1 MTKVSLVIPVYNYA
15 SKISQTIDTIQDHC
29 KSKDGWEIIFVD
41 DGSTDNTVDII
52 ETKIKNQRMRILKQ
66 PSNQGK
72 GAAVRR
78 GLMESKGLYRVFTD
92 CDLAYDLKQVDK
104 VVAALENGAD
114 VAYAD
119 RTHPLSNCIVE
130 SGAESYQ
137 SKRNIMSYVLRK
149 MIRGAGVKNVGDTQ
163 AGLKGF
169 KGDVAHIIPL
179 SKINGFPFDIELLVI
194 AQVNKLKLE
203 SVPVE
208 YHIEDAP
215 STVVPQKVVVD
226 FLKSIAKIRSN
237 KLRGLYRAKDTR

>member
-15 SKISQTIDTIQDHC
+15 QLIGRTIDALQEHC
-29 KSKDGWEIIFVD
+29 KSKEGWEVIFVD
-41 DGSTDNTVDII
+41 DGSTDNTVEVI
-52 ETKIKNQRMRILKQ
+52 EGRIQNQRISVLKQ
-66 PSNQGK
+66 GRNQGK

-78 GLMESKGLYRVFTD
+78 GLLESKGQYRIFTD

-104 VVAALENGAD
+104 VLEALENGAQM
-114 VAYAD
+114 AYAD
-119 RTHPLSNCIVE
+119 RTHPKSQCIVQ

-137 SKRNIMSYVLRK
+137 SKRDIMSFVLRK
-149 MIRGAGVKNVGDTQ
+149 MIRAAGVKNVGDTQ

-169 KGDVAHIIPL
+169 KSEVAHLIPL

-194 AQVNKLKLE
+194 AQENNIQLE

-208 YHIEDAP
+208 YHIEDDP

-226 FLKSIAKIRSN
+226 FLKNIAKIRSN